1 MPSHDH
7 SGVTRQY
14 VTKKDLLSVRLAAR
28 KSRQGSARTCKSPV
42 LVIKKIPDA
51 QASGIYLSCLR
62 YYLGNLVDDLD
73 INDFAVDDR
82 HLFVLAIIGSVVVD
96 RGFIAVVVAVIGI
109 HGIRIIV
116 IN

>member
-1 MPSHDH
+1 MFLSCDICHWDRCQATIIQAPI
-7 SGVTRQY
+7 
-14 VTKKDLLSVRLAAR
+14 LL
-28 KSRQGSARTCKSPV
+28 
-42 LVIKKIPDA
+42 IKKVPDA

-82 HLFVLAIIGSVVVD
+82 HLFVLAIIGRVVVD

-109 HGIRIIV
+109 HGIWIIV